1 MSTHI
6 NIVVLVGKITDY
18 DADMHIVTEHVRLGI
33 VSKILLLNEQ
43 CRCTDKVVV

>member
-6 NIVVLVGKITDY
+6 DIVVFVGKITDH
-18 DADMHIVTEHVRLGI
+18 DADMHIETEHVILGI

-43 CRCTDKVVV
+43 C